1 MANGT
6 GRLTGWKAIAAH
18 LGVDVRTAR
27 RWEEERGLPVR
38 RLPGDN
44 RSPVWADPR
53 ELDSWMRDPSVER
66 SAAEPPR
73 LPPAPMPLVDQPG
86 EIRRRGWSVLAIG
99 AVVVALAVLF
109 LLPGRQAPPVAAHAV
124 PFADDAS
131 NQLWN
136 QATHAKASRT
146 PTGLD
151 EAASAFAELSR
162 RHPRSPAPRVGLAET
177 YLLMREFAGLS
188 DEAAFR
194 RARDAA
200 EAALRLDPGNPD
212 ALRALG
218 FILFWSETHKPKGL
232 DLLQQAAESGAATDA
247 RAWHWYGNALAFDG
261 RPQEALKVL
270 SRARSLAPESSA
282 IAADEAQVRY
292 ILGEKAPALA
302 ALHAITRSDPAFI
315 GAWRYLEWDLLAERD
330 AAGFLK
336 AARVHARLRRDTDR
350 LVLLDRAERAL
361 AAGGRAA
368 LLDILLADAEQ
379 QFQASGEG
387 ALAIARLQALV
398 GNQSETRRWIERARA
413 LDEPFAYMLD
423 GWPELRPLRQSPELA
438 DLFTRRP
445 A

>member
-27 RWEEERGLPVR
+27 RWEEERRLPVH
-38 RLPGDN
+38 RLPGDS
-44 RSPVWADPR
+44 RSPVWADPA
-53 ELDSWMRDPSVER
+53 ELDTWMRDPPVEP
-66 SAAEPPR
+66 SAPP
-73 LPPAPMPLVDQPG
+73 PPGDPSPPVPLVDQTAEP
-86 EIRRRGWSVLAIG
+86 RRGGWSALVLG
-99 AVVVALAVLF
+99 AGAVALAALL
-109 LLPGRQAPPVAAHAV
+109 LLPGRQATPIAAHAV

-136 QATHAKASRT
+136 RATHAKASRT

-151 EAASAFAELSR
+151 EAASAFAALSL

-200 EAALRLDPGNPD
+200 EAALRLDPGNPA

-218 FILFWSETHKPKGL
+218 FILFWSETDKPKGL
-232 DLLQQAAESGAATDA
+232 DLLRQAAESGAAADA

-261 RPQEALKVL
+261 KPQEALQVL
-270 SRARSLAPESSA
+270 GRARALAPESSA

-292 ILGEKAPALA
+292 ILGEKAAALA
-302 ALHAITRSDPAFI
+302 ALQAITRSDPAFI
-315 GAWRYLEWDLLAERD
+315 GAWRYLEWDLLAEGD
-330 AAGFLK
+330 AAGFLT

-350 LVLLDRAERAL
+350 LVLLDRAEQAL
-361 AAGGRAA
+361 SIGGHPA
-368 LLDILLADAEQ
+368 LLRTLLHDAEQ

-387 ALAIARLQALV
+387 ALAIARLHALV
-398 GNQSETRRWIERARA
+398 GNVPETRRWIERART

-423 GWPELRPLRQSPELA
+423 GWPELRPLKDRPELA